1 MFEMGAPYDQME
13 LASFLSCSKVRFRY
27 LIHTYESSM
36 EYFKHWWAYHVSP
49 ITKPYT
55 RQIFSTVSPLLWF
68 DCKEWVF
75 LFSQYVC
82 KWVNFDVYW
91 QIPFTILKTKISAMW
106 WNVPKFLVGNKVLS
120 RVILI
125 IQCYAILPNLS
136 FPGATIVPSVTIL
149 GDFLHIQHL
158 FKAFGNN

>member
-68 DCKEWVF
+68 DCKAQSRMYLIAGRRPADWRIR
-75 LFSQYVC
+75 L
-82 KWVNFDVYW
+82 
-91 QIPFTILKTKISAMW
+91 
-106 WNVPKFLVGNKVLS
+106 LS
-120 RVILI
+120 SLRA
-125 IQCYAILPNLS
+125 AILLVRSPRWLNELNKLNAFVETRHSACSEPPWSWLS
-136 FPGATIVPSVTIL
+136 LWTMPTAQWTNWT
-149 GDFLHIQHL
+149 QW
-158 FKAFGNN
+158 AQWTQMTQ